1 MLSIED
7 IRLILRTIGPR
18 IKTRYGETKIIPKEP
33 PKKKK
38 RANNA

>member
-7 IRLILRTIGPR
+7 IKRILYTIGPR
-18 IKTRYGETKIIPKEP
+18 IKTRRGKTKIIPKEP

-38 RANNA
+38 QANNA